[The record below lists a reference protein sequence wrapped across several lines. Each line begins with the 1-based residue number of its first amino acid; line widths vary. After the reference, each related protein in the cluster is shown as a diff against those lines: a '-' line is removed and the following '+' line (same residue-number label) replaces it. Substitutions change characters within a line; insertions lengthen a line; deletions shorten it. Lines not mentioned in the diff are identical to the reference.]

1 MRYRDVSIRFVEI
14 LRQLVVNRFRDPVNL
29 AGRPINIGLVFHWR
43 RKAHEIEGFYETVIE
58 NHTSAVTNAV
68 LGHDFSKLLRRRQH
82 EGKRVVPV
90 RQILVEVDEGRA
102 RDVLFLPSVRS
113 GDETKASSL
122 RRHYVDPA
130 INDA

>member
-58 NHTSAVTNAV
+58 NHTSAVM
-68 LGHDFSKLLRRRQH
+68 
-82 EGKRVVPV
+82 
-90 RQILVEVDEGRA
+90 I
-102 RDVLFLPSVRS
+102 
-113 GDETKASSL
+113 SL
-122 RRHYVDPA
+122 RDKRSRIAESPLR
-130 INDA
+130 